1 MRDLRWLYLEK
12 ETKQVQYIYDEKA
25 GETSLKVEG
34 ENHKYLFK
42 VRRVKVGDIINFRN
56 LVDNNLYSY
65 KISLIDK
72 KSATLTLESSEQKEV
87 KPNKY
92 LHLGWCVVDPKTI
105 EKTLASLN
113 ELGVSK
119 ISFIY
124 ADFSQ
129 KNFKINFERLDKI
142 LINSSIQ
149 CGRSDKIEFEL
160 FNSLKEFL
168 ENYPE
173 SYMFNFSQNIVSDK
187 KNDIETIVVGPE
199 GGFTAKEIALFSEDK
214 IVGIDS
220 NIILRSESAV
230 TCITSLL
237 LF

>member
-1 MRDLRWLYLEK
+1 M
-12 ETKQVQYIYDEKA
+12 QYIYDENASKD
-25 GETSLKVEG
+25 TIKIEG
-34 ENHKYLFK
+34 DNHKYLFK
-42 VRRVKVGDIINFRN
+42 VRRLKIGDSVKLRN
-56 LVDNNLYSY
+56 LNDGILYTY
-65 KISLIDK
+65 NISMIDRR
-72 KSATLTLESSEQKEV
+72 SATLNLEYSEDKEV
-87 KPNKY
+87 KPNRY

-129 KNFKINFERLDKI
+129 KNFKINFERLEKI

-149 CGRSDKIEFEL
+149 CGRSDKIEFEVYD
-160 FNSLKEFL
+160 SLEEFL
-168 ENYPE
+168 KANKDA
-173 SYMFNFSQNIVSDK
+173 YMFNFSQNKIADK
-187 KNDIETIVVGPE
+187 KDDISTIVIGSE
-199 GGFTAKEIALFSEDK
+199 GGFSSDEIKLFEENK

-220 NIILRSESAV
+220 KIILRSETAL
-230 TCITSLL
+230 TCVSSQI